1 MNCPE
6 CGAELPDD
14 SVYCS
19 VCGVRVDGKTECV
32 KCGRLIGNKNV
43 YCNYCGA
50 RQDGKIV
57 CPQCGTPM
65 DGNSLY
71 CPKCGAK
78 MQKSGKDN
86 SDPLF
91 ESSPRAGEVQKRT
104 FVSGRGGVVSVD
116 NVLSIVQ
123 TSLIFAAIACLA
135 LFAFFIGISGTIDG
149 YVVGADTVALKSN
162 DSALYYIIY
171 QWKDIADLLETY
183 RDAGSGVYFEG
194 VFVLYAPSV
203 LCAVAMLTNIVVCLV
218 YFGLGLYAFVKSFT
232 GKKIRLYKYF
242 LPPAVTTLLAVII
255 VKSCSSVEGLSS
267 VNLVETSI
275 NGATVAEIVIVSVLI
290 TGAFVLELVRHGVFY
305 KPYIY
310 KLVCMSVAALMTA
323 IAAGVF
329 TNTFIR
335 FRSTEY
341 GLFEI
346 MALYLFV
353 VGFMK
358 VDTVSSNDL
367 TVSALLVAEFFVFAV
382 IAVVAVLAIYF
393 MLASLNRRK
402 TGMNVI
408 GLVTGNTVGYVAY
421 LVINVVIAKL
431 FEDNTIVNTA
441 GNSHI
446 GGTTIVGLVLS
457 VFALA
462 ACIVNICIGSAA
474 ERKNSVVHEK
484 LVFESEKQDGGDGN
498 SALQP
503 KDEKNI
509 VAQSEK
515 TESAEDSTEKIPSE

>member
-1 MNCPE
+1 MP
-6 CGAELPDD
+6 
-14 SVYCS
+14 SV
-19 VCGVRVDGKTECV
+19 RDADG
-32 KCGRLIGNKNV
+32 
-43 YCNYCGA
+43 
-50 RQDGKIV
+50 RQF
-57 CPQCGTPM
+57 
-65 DGNSLY
+65 
-71 CPKCGAK
+71 A
-78 MQKSGKDN
+78 
-86 SDPLF
+86 
-91 ESSPRAGEVQKRT
+91 
-104 FVSGRGGVVSVD
+104 
-116 NVLSIVQ
+116 VLSQVRR
-123 TSLIFAAIACLA
+123 
-135 LFAFFIGISGTIDG
+135 
-149 YVVGADTVALKSN
+149 KN
-162 DSALYYIIY
+162 
-171 QWKDIADLLETY
+171 
-183 RDAGSGVYFEG
+183 
-194 VFVLYAPSV
+194 
-203 LCAVAMLTNIVVCLV
+203 
-218 YFGLGLYAFVKSFT
+218 
-232 GKKIRLYKYF
+232 
-242 LPPAVTTLLAVII
+242 
-255 VKSCSSVEGLSS
+255 
-267 VNLVETSI
+267 
-275 NGATVAEIVIVSVLI
+275 AEIVIVSVLI

-329 TNTFIR
+329 TNMFIR
-335 FRSTEY
+335 LRSTEY

-393 MLASLNRRK
+393 MLASINRRK

-431 FEDNTIVNTA
+431 FEDNTIVNAA
-441 GNSHI
+441 GNSRI

-484 LVFESEKQDGGDGN
+484 PVFESEKQDGGDGN